1 MKGFFKIIVYTIYMV
16 FVRLKGIKYGFLRK
30 FKGIDAATEYSGRVL
45 YYWSKFTVNIIGI
58 DLEIIG
64 KDNIPKEPCV
74 FIGNHTSIL
83 DIPVLAYSAERSIGF
98 IAKSELLK
106 APFIGYWLKRGSSV
120 ALDRDNPRDAIRVIN
135 EGVTNIKN
143 GLSMAIFPEGT
154 RSKDGKVMEFKKG
167 SLKLATKAK
176 APIVPVTIDGAYKS
190 YEKDKKFQPSKI
202 VITFGKAIPTDTLS
216 REEEKLLTDKVRD
229 IVISNLK

>member
-1 MKGFFKIIVYTIYMV
+1 
-16 FVRLKGIKYGFLRK
+16 
-30 FKGIDAATEYSGRVL
+30 
-45 YYWSKFTVNIIGI
+45 
-58 DLEIIG
+58 
-64 KDNIPKEPCV
+64 
-74 FIGNHTSIL
+74 
-83 DIPVLAYSAERSIGF
+83 
-98 IAKSELLK
+98 
-106 APFIGYWLKRGSSV
+106 
-120 ALDRDNPRDAIRVIN
+120 
-135 EGVTNIKN
+135 
-143 GLSMAIFPEGT
+143 MAIFPEGT

>member
-1 MKGFFKIIVYTIYMV
+1 MV
-16 FVRLKGIKYGFLRK
+16 IWILTWRSIWIKYGFLRK

-83 DIPVLAYSAERSIGF
+83 DIPILAYTADRNIGF
-98 IAKSELLK
+98 IAKKELLK
-106 APFIGYWLKRGSSV
+106 APFIGYWLKRGCCV
-120 ALDRDNPRDAIRVIN
+120 ALDRDNPREAIRVIN
-135 EGVTNIKN
+135 EGSDNVKK

-154 RSKDGKVMEFKKG
+154 RSKDGEVAEFKKG

-190 YEKDKKFQPSKI
+190 YEKDKKFQPSKV
-202 VITFGKAIPTDTLS
+202 VITFGKAIHTDNLS
-216 REEEKLLTDKVRD
+216 RDEEKLLTDKVRD
-229 IVISNLK
+229 VVISNLKK